1 MLTNALRILVNNP
14 IKESFYEKKKKI
26 NVLTVLFIS
35 HESVVKNFLKWN
47 VNQCLKGTR

>member
-1 MLTNALRILVNNP
+1 MPLGYWLTIQLEKV
-14 IKESFYEKKKKI
+14 FMKKKKI

-47 VNQCLKGTR
+47 VNQCFKGTH

>member
-1 MLTNALRILVNNP
+1 MPLGYWLTIQLKKVFM
-14 IKESFYEKKKKI
+14 KKKKKI